1 MTTPQAT
8 GAARAKQ
15 AALLLV
21 VIIPMALAIGSAVAF
36 FLWSLDAVTRIRLVN
51 GWLLWLLPA
60 AGALIGLVYWRW
72 GHTTDAGTRLIID
85 EIHEP
90 GGGIPARMAPLVLGA
105 TLVTHLFGGSAGREG
120 TALQMGGSI
129 ASAFER
135 RVLRKFLPR
144 LGALLHDE
152 RRQLLQAGMAAG
164 FGAVFGTP
172 IAGAIFALEVVKMRR
187 LGLSALVPCAVAAYA
202 ADWSVARWGFAHM
215 AYPSVVLHSMGLP
228 LLDAWTL
235 GKVALAAIC
244 FGLASKLFLESAH
257 GMSALV
263 QRFVPAAWLRPVLGG
278 CAVILL
284 TLLVGSRDY
293 LGLGIIAPLGGV
305 SIVSSFIEPGT
316 NALSWLYKLAFT
328 AVTVGSGFKGGEVT
342 PLFFIGASLG
352 NALATVLHAP
362 IALFA
367 ALGFVAVFGAA
378 AKTPIAC
385 TVMALELFG
394 PDAAFYFGVACLIA
408 FLISGQTGLYMVR
421 PERRVEHGPNENPPQ
436 PKG

>member
-1 MTTPQAT
+1 MTTVQAS
-8 GAARAKQ
+8 GSARAKQ

-21 VIIPMALAIGSAVAF
+21 VIIPLALAVGSAVAF
-36 FLWSLDAVTRIRLVN
+36 FLWSLEAVTRFRLEN
-51 GWLLWLLPA
+51 PWLLWLLPA
-60 AGALIGLVYWRW
+60 AGALIGAVYWRW
-72 GHTTDAGTRLIID
+72 GHTSDAGTRLIIE

-120 TALQMGGSI
+120 TAVQMGGSI

-135 RVLRKFLPR
+135 NVLRKFMPR
-144 LGALLHDE
+144 LAALLHHD

-172 IAGAIFALEVVKMRR
+172 IAGAIFALEVVKMRK
-187 LGLSALVPCAVAAYA
+187 LGYSALVPCVLAAYA

-215 AYPSVVLHSMGLP
+215 AYPSVVLHALGLP
-228 LLDAWTL
+228 ILDAMTL
-235 GKVALAAIC
+235 GKVVLAAVC
-244 FGLASKLFLESAH
+244 FGLASKLFLECAH
-257 GMSALV
+257 GMSRIV
-263 QRFVPAAWLRPVLGG
+263 QRFIAVPWLRPVAGG
-278 CAVILL
+278 IVIILL
-284 TLLVGSRDY
+284 TLLAGSRDY
-293 LGLGIIAPLGGV
+293 LGLGVIAPVGGV
-305 SIVSSFIEPGT
+305 SIVSSFVEPGA
-316 NALSWLYKLAFT
+316 NAFSWLYKVAFT

-352 NALATVLHAP
+352 NTLAGIMHAP

-378 AKTPIAC
+378 SKTPVAC

-394 PDAAFYFGVACLIA
+394 TDAAFYFGVACLIA
-408 FLISGQTGLYMVR
+408 FLVSGPAGLYGA
-421 PERRVEHGPNENPPQ
+421 RRTSQPPMPARENPPQ
-436 PKG
+436 PVG